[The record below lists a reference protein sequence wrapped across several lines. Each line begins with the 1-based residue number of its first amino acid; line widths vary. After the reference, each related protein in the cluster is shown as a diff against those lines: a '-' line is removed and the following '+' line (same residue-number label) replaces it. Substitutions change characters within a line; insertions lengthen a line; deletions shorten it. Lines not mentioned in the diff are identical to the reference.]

1 MGERRRS
8 ESSLKWAPPARP
20 LYQSGRLQQP
30 PFGGGFRYFSTT
42 LCCTSQ
48 LACLRGIA
56 IFFFF
61 TRGFTKCKFPP
72 NPPPPLGA
80 RKPSS
85 YTPGTGLGSPSG
97 SRRNPGPSTPARR
110 ALLTAP
116 AAGGPEG
123 SVTEPG
129 SHLPG
134 LFPPRFSEP
143 RATQLSSPQGRQS
156 KFLRGSEEHWL
167 SALLPP
173 FPCLPP
179 PHTSGLGGR
188 EVSSVLTRD
197 HPTTVFPQGVPGSGP
212 P

>member
-1 MGERRRS
+1 MGAAGA
-8 ESSLKWAPPARP
+8 SSLSERQAAAAAIWWRISVFQYHVM
-20 LYQSGRLQQP
+20 LHVTTGL
-30 PFGGGFRYFSTT
+30 STWH
-42 LCCTSQ
+42 SHF
-48 LACLRGIA
+48 
-56 IFFFF
+56 FFFF